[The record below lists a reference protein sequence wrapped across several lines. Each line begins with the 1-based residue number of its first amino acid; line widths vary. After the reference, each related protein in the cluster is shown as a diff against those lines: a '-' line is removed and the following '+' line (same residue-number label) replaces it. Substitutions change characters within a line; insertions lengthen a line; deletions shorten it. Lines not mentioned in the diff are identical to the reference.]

1 MVDNNKILSQLS
13 ELGLSEYEA
22 KAYVSLLRE
31 NPLTAYEISK
41 SSGVPTSKIYEVM
54 KKLADKR
61 IVSFIDERKTTRYVP
76 LDPDEFVRRQ
86 KDSVMKLFDSLASQ
100 LPRLHHASDVSHIWN
115 ITDYAYLIEKA
126 QRMISEAGSQLLVS
140 LWKEE
145 YELLEEG
152 LNQAFGRGVK
162 TAIVHFG
169 QRERG
174 PGQLYSHPIEDTLY
188 QEKGGRVLV
197 VIADSGEVLIGT
209 VFSNMITEGA
219 WSSNRGFVMLAE
231 DYIKHDIYITKIVK
245 RLDRTLLKRFGDN
258 YHMLRDIFN
267 DEEAA

>member
-1 MVDNNKILSQLS
+1 MVDNNKVLSQLS
-13 ELGLSEYEA
+13 GLGLSEYEA

-31 NPLTAYEISK
+31 NPLTAYEVSK

-61 IVSFIDERKTTRYVP
+61 IVSFIDEGKTTRYTP

-86 KDSVMKLFDSLASQ
+86 KDAMMKIFDSLSNQ
-100 LPRLHHASDVSHIWN
+100 LPRLHHSSDVSHIWN
-115 ITDYAYLIEKA
+115 ITDYTYLVEKA
-126 QRMISEAGSQLLVS
+126 QRMIADARSQLLVS

-145 YELLEEG
+145 YELLEKDLHNAEQR
-152 LNQAFGRGVK
+152 NVK
-162 TAIVHFG
+162 AAIVHFG
-169 QRERG
+169 RRDSG
-174 PGQLYSHPIEDTLY
+174 PGQIYSHPIEDTLY

-197 VIADSGEVLIGT
+197 VIADSSEVLIGT

-219 WSSNRGFVMLAE
+219 WSTNRGFVMLAE

-245 RLDRTLLKRFGDN
+245 RLDRTLLERFGEN